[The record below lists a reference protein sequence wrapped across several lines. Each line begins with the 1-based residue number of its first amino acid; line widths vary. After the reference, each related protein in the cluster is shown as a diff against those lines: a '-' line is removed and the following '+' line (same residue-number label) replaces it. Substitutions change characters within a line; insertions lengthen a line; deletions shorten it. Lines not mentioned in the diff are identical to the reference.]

1 MRPRPRTWKCV
12 LKDPRGQGHVLED
25 SITGML
31 YNIDECRQGQLEQ
44 PYRMIVVTGDTVFAF
59 TADRTTTATAK
70 KTVSSDMPRT
80 DINRRVFFT

>member
-1 MRPRPRTWKCV
+1 VSSRT
-12 LKDPRGQGHVLED
+12 LEAKDMSSRTPSLV
-25 SITGML
+25 ML

-70 KTVSSDMPRT
+70 KQFLLTCPVL
-80 DINRRVFFT
+80 I